1 MLGGVQEGK
10 FLEGKFAVWP
20 ESLKVAMHFDQFLLL
35 EMHPM
40 EVAKDMCNFI
50 DKVADFKSK
59 RFCFNK

>member
-50 DKVADFKSK
+50 DKVV
-59 RFCFNK
+59 C